1 MVPDEFFGNYLH
13 RAQYHIESSYCSCES
28 SQRLTYRLRTL
39 DKMRQELL
47 SPHDTSSPSPDP
59 VPLNRRQ
66 SSWGSS
72 TVVDPNVDAGHVTGS
87 PATLSG
93 GSTPTHLDETAP
105 DVIPSD
111 LACPFG
117 SCTFSSDAAGRVKIL
132 RRHVQ
137 MEHLP
142 VQQIFVCKHVGSS
155 GTPCDKRY
163 KRKDYVN
170 DHWKKHHTGTVCMDR
185 LMAVRNVCDFEND
198 PTRILLLDRGR
209 SLWHLGPY
217 WDIV

>member
-1 MVPDEFFGNYLH
+1 
-13 RAQYHIESSYCSCES
+13 
-28 SQRLTYRLRTL
+28 
-39 DKMRQELL
+39 MRQEIL
-47 SPHDTSSPSPDP
+47 STHDTSSTKQDP

-66 SSWGSS
+66 TSWGSS
-72 TVVDPNVDAGHVTGS
+72 TVVDPNVVAGHVTGS

-163 KRKDYVN
+163 KRKAYVS
-170 DHWKKHHTGTVCMDR
+170 DHWKKHHTGTVCMVC
-185 LMAVRNVCDFEND
+185 LLVVRFVCVFVFV
-198 PTRILLLDRGR
+198 L
-209 SLWHLGPY
+209 SWF
-217 WDIV
+217 